1 MHLGETLLV
10 LGALVIFSVSALYL
24 NDAKFDNDMKLMETE
39 FRITAVGIAQ
49 SFIEEAQVMEYD
61 EVLINGVY
69 NVLPDDFT
77 AAALLGSEDA
87 EFYPNFDDVDDFN
100 SFTQNITTPRADY
113 SVTVQVSY
121 ADTLNLNPGFANP
134 SFFKIMTVTV
144 KSIFFQDSIFCD
156 YLFSFH

>member
-24 NDAKFDNDMKLMETE
+24 NDAKFDNGMTLMETE

-61 EVLINGVY
+61 EVLITSAY

-77 AAALLGSEDA
+77 AIASLGA
-87 EFYPNFDDVDDFN
+87 EAGESYPNFNDIDDFN
-100 SFTQNITTPRADY
+100 GFTQNITTPRADY
-113 SVTVQVSY
+113 NVNIQVSY
-121 ADTLNLNPGFANP
+121 ADTLNLNPGYVNP
-134 SFFKIMTVTV
+134 SFFKIMSVTV
-144 KSIFFQDSIFCD
+144 KSDFFQDSLMCD